1 MTQSPPSLG
10 GYLELELGPRSAP
23 PHAGAIALQSAR
35 AAFLLLLRSVQPRRI
50 WLPWY
55 LCETMAEQAR
65 RAAIPIQ
72 RYGLEPGFRIGDA
85 VELAEGELILVVDY
99 FGLCGDRVADA
110 LARFG
115 ADRVVV
121 DASHAYYAAP
131 TAALATLYSPR
142 KFVGVPDG
150 GLLAT
155 RLPIEAP
162 AMEDEGSL
170 ARLQPLLRRLAE
182 GPEPAYPL
190 HLQAEASLEAQEPM
204 RMSRLTQRLL
214 ESADFARVAER
225 RRGNFDALHR
235 VLGPRNAAPLPRAE
249 GAVPLSYPWFG
260 GGQALRAQLQAQRI
274 YCPRFWPHLATMA
287 GVPDFER
294 YLYDECIPLPCN
306 QGCEAD
312 DLARIV
318 AAIDAQAA

>member
-1 MTQSPPSLG
+1 MTKHPPSLG

-23 PHAGAIALQSAR
+23 PHAGAMALQSAR
-35 AAFLLLLRSVQPRRI
+35 AAFLLLLRSVQPGRI

-72 RYGLEPGFRIGDA
+72 RYGLAPGFGVGDS

-99 FGLCGDRVADA
+99 FGLCGAQVAEA
-110 LARFG
+110 LTRFG
-115 ADRVVV
+115 AARVVV
-121 DASHAYYAAP
+121 DASHSFYAEP

-162 AMEDEGSL
+162 AAEDEGSL

-182 GPEPAYPL
+182 GPESAYPL

-204 RMSRLTQRLL
+204 RMSRLTRRLL
-214 ESADFARVAER
+214 ESADFARIAER
-225 RRGNFDALHR
+225 RRENFAALDR
-235 VLGPRNAAPLPRAE
+235 LLGRRNAAPLALAE

-260 GGQALRAQLQAQRI
+260 GGQALREQLQSQRI

-287 GVPDFER
+287 GLPAFER
-294 YLYDECIPLPCN
+294 YLYDECIPLPCG

-318 AAIDAQAA
+318 AAIDAHAA